1 MAIRRGERDC
11 KRQNRLR
18 KVRTSMKG
26 SRGIP
31 FTLRLASM
39 VACVVSVLASPAA
52 AQDAV
57 RRLDA
62 LQSLNSSVESLV
74 EHVSKSVVQVLVT
87 SYGPVEAGS
96 RSDTDLV
103 IGRQRSMGSGVVI
116 D

>member
-1 MAIRRGERDC
+1 
-11 KRQNRLR
+11 
-18 KVRTSMKG
+18 MKG

-39 VACVVSVLASPAA
+39 AACVVSVLASPAA

-87 SYGPVEAGS
+87 SYGPVE
-96 RSDTDLV
+96 
-103 IGRQRSMGSGVVI
+103 QRAAARIRIS
-116 D
+116 